1 MLTALA
7 IIIDNN
13 KILIGKLKNEKL
25 EEYEGIQY
33 VFPSAQTERTE
44 DIQDEVIKE
53 VKMQTSLGVV
63 AMDKIGKRVHPITQN
78 LTEYFLCRVR
88 NTPISISPEADVE
101 KFMWV
106 SKEEI
111 SNYMPSLFEK
121 VKDYLQIV

>member
-78 LTEYFLCRVR
+78 LTEYFL
-88 NTPISISPEADVE
+88 
-101 KFMWV
+101 
-106 SKEEI
+106 
-111 SNYMPSLFEK
+111 
-121 VKDYLQIV
+121 